1 MAGDLP
7 SKKLKFETDALLL
20 PKETIKL
27 LRESLQ
33 ALEDVP
39 YCFNL
44 IKIIKSNA
52 DDGSSFS
59 ESYVKIERSSDK
71 NMVDRKIVYDFACIF
86 MRGIEVLNN
95 FLNDPREVPTE
106 KGVQIALQRLV
117 QTILKLEGIL

>member
-1 MAGDLP
+1 MAGDPP
-7 SKKLKFETDALLL
+7 SKKLKFATDALLL

-59 ESYVKIERSSDK
+59 ESYVKIDRSSDK
-71 NMVDRKIVYDFACIF
+71 NMVDRKTVYDFACIF
-86 MRGIEVLNN
+86 MKGIEVLNN
-95 FLNDPREVPTE
+95 FLNDPKEVPTE
-106 KGVQIALQRLV
+106 KEVQIALQRLV